1 MLDME
6 YWVEHSSSKVDYK
19 TQLKEMFRLHLAG
32 EIVSMEMFG
41 EHRQPG
47 RRPQQAWRSQTTRLA
62 WCTAWWRLS
71 PDLSMIRDCLRD
83 LAPSSRHIVGLMRSV
98 QFD

>member
-47 RRPQQAWRSQTTRLA
+47 RRPQQAWRPQTTRLV
-62 WCTAWWRLS
+62 WCTAWSRLS
-71 PDLSMIRDCLRD
+71 PDLSMIRDWLRD